1 MQGTD
6 LRSILYGPLHLID
19 GVAFREVGA
28 GAPLVLLHGGVGS
41 RSHWVRNVQALSRR
55 FTVITVDLPGFGES
69 TVDVTSVSN
78 DEFVG
83 RVGVALSSRLGQ
95 EPFKLAAF
103 SFGAA
108 VGCAALHGFGLR
120 PERIALIAPAGFGAD
135 AERELGLERL
145 PREPTSDEELRGTIV
160 RNLGRS
166 LLSSAPDVGDEVV
179 DLHLANLAS
188 TRYNSRRLSMRESLL
203 QDLRCITRPILCIW
217 GEDDVFPW
225 PSLSERVAAVRR
237 SVPQVDIRLIRG
249 GGHWILYEAAAA
261 VNAALLDFFA
271 S

>member
-1 MQGTD
+1 MRGTD

-28 GAPLVLLHGGVGS
+28 GPPLVLLHGGVGS

-55 FTVITVDLPGFGES
+55 FTVVTVDLPGFGES
-69 TVDVTSVSN
+69 TVDVMSMSR
-78 DEFVG
+78 DELVD
-83 RVGVALSSRLGQ
+83 RVGVALSSRLGI

-108 VGCAALHGFGLR
+108 VGCAALHGYGLR

-135 AERELGLERL
+135 AERDLDLERL
-145 PREPTSDEELRGTIV
+145 PRGPAPNEELRGTIA
-160 RNLGRS
+160 RNLGRL
-166 LLSSAPDVGDEVV
+166 LLSITPDEGDEVV
-179 DLHLANLAS
+179 DLHLANLAG
-188 TRYNSRRLSMRESLL
+188 TRYNSRLLSMRESLL
-203 QDLRCITRPILCIW
+203 RDLRSISCPILCIW

-225 PSLSERVAAVRR
+225 PSVSERVAAVRR

-249 GGHWILYEAAAA
+249 GGHWVQYEAAAA